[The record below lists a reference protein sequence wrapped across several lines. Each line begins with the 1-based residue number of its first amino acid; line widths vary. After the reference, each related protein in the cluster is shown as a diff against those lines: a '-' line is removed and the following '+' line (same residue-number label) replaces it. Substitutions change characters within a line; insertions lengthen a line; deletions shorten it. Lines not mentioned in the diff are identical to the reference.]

1 MIDKRDNAVVVGG
14 SRGLGYSIVQ
24 RLLEDDYQKIIVLDK
39 VKIELENTKI
49 QYIQFDLL
57 ESNFEILDQC
67 DDINTLIITAGIGRL
82 ASFDT
87 FSDVEI
93 RKTFQINAVSI
104 IRIICYFYKK
114 IKRDTPFYTAIVS
127 SITGAVSSP
136 LFSLYAATKSA
147 LYRFIESLNIELE
160 KEGSPNRILN
170 VCPGSL
176 QGTSF
181 YGGES
186 NAELLRPLTN
196 TIIKCIKGRETLYIP
211 QYDEIYHNVI
221 NRYLDNSH
229 QFGLESYDY
238 KLNSGRINPK
248 PSIIVGYLSGTFD
261 LFHIG
266 HLNILRRAKEH
277 CDYLIVG
284 VHKNASHKGKDAFI
298 PFEERCEILKSI
310 KYVDRVIESKP
321 EDIDVYEDVKYQFLF
336 VGSDYKGTARFE
348 KYEKYFENKGVE
360 IVYFP
365 YTQTTNS
372 TKLRTILN
380 NSLNNAASLPIN

>member
-1 MIDKRDNAVVVGG
+1 MIEKGNTAVVVGG
-14 SRGLGYSIVQ
+14 SRGLGYAIVQ
-24 RLLEDDYQKIIVLDK
+24 QLLEKDYQKIIVLDK
-39 VKIELENTKI
+39 VRIELQNTKI
-49 QYIQFDLL
+49 QYIPFDLAANDFGVL
-57 ESNFEILDQC
+57 GQC
-67 DDINTLIITAGIGRL
+67 DNVNTLIITAGIGRL

-93 RKTFQINAVSI
+93 QKTFQVNAVSI
-104 IRIICYFYKK
+104 LRIIRYFYKK
-114 IKRDTPFYTAIVS
+114 IKSDTSFYTAIVS

-147 LYRFIESLNIELE
+147 LYRLIESLNIELE

-186 NAELLRPLTN
+186 NIELLQTLAD
-196 TIIKCIKGRETLYIP
+196 TILMLAKNRETLYIP

-238 KLNSGRINPK
+238 KINSGRINPN
-248 PSIIVGYLSGTFD
+248 PSITVGYLSGTFD

-277 CDYLIVG
+277 CDYLVVG
-284 VHKNASHKGKDAFI
+284 VHRDASHKRKDAFI
-298 PFEERCEILKSI
+298 PFDERCEILKSV
-310 KYVDRVIESKP
+310 KYVDKVIEAKS
-321 EDIDVYEDVKYQFLF
+321 EDIDAYEDVKYQFLF

-348 KYEKYFENKGVE
+348 RYEKYFENKEVE
-360 IVYFP
+360 IIYFP

-372 TKLRTILN
+372 TKLRTVLDH
-380 NSLNNAASLPIN
+380 SLNTNTALPIN